1 MKTNTV
7 YLLVDPNTEEV
18 YVNALSY
25 DKKSLYKSKGQA
37 ERAAKALGA
46 KVIEGTEKYML
57 RFSTN

>member
-46 KVIEGTEKYML
+46 KLIEITGKDLL
-57 RFSTN
+57 RFSIN